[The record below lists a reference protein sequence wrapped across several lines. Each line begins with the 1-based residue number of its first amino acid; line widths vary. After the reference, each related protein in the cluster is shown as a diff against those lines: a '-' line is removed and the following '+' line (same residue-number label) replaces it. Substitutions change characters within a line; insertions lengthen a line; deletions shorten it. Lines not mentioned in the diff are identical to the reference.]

1 MQVIP
6 ASTVIGSN
14 VRHPLVLWISIYLT
28 SAFNTLSYILPD
40 TISEAHTNSL
50 PVIASDST
58 HYYGL
63 TDSCCGIICL
73 FIVKMSL

>member
-6 ASTVIGSN
+6 ASTVTGSH
-14 VRHPLVLWISIYLT
+14 VHHPLVLWISIYFT
-28 SAFNTLSYILPD
+28 SVFNTLSYILQD
-40 TISEAHTNSL
+40 TILEAHTNSL

-58 HYYGL
+58 HYYSL
-63 TDSCCGIICL
+63 TDNCCGIIFL